1 MVLDFPP
8 IETADED
15 GERIEAPSI
24 EVEVAEERYGKFV
37 MEPLEPGH
45 GVTVGNTLRRA
56 LYNSLQGTAIT
67 WVKIEGVVHEY
78 DRMPHVKEEVLEFL
92 LNVKGIRLRSDVN
105 RQGKLRLDVA
115 GEGEVCAADIMAP
128 SDIEVVNPELHLA
141 TLDSAEARLSVE
153 FNVQRGKGYVPA
165 GQGAEAVLV
174 KQQEADAPGEKVL
187 LDLGRG
193 NTSAI
198 VSEARDIGQLPLD
211 AVFTPITRVEYHVDK
226 VRVGRRAS
234 FANFERLTLEV
245 WTDGCLTPVQAV
257 KEASRAL
264 VDQFFLLSNVDRIV
278 ESATAAKLR
287 VPAIPAEKYQF
298 PVEQLDLSSRTLNS
312 LKRAGV
318 NVVGEVLERT
328 KNELLEIRNFGE
340 KSYSELME
348 SMITRD
354 LMPQEM
360 EDYYGGTSTGD
371 DGDDF
376 DDDETADEAESID
389 VEPAAALANGDVPSD
404 DPDADPDTT
413 PAEAEPVSQVE

>member
-1 MVLDFPP
+1 MVLDFTP
-8 IETADED
+8 IETQDED
-15 GERIEAPSI
+15 GERIEAPRI
-24 EVEVAEERYGKFV
+24 EVDVADERYGKFV

-105 RQGKLRLDVA
+105 RQGKLRLEVA

-141 TLDSAEARLSVE
+141 TLDSSEARLAVE

-174 KQQEADAPGEKVL
+174 KQQEADVPGEKVV

-198 VSEARDIGQLPLD
+198 NIEARDIGQLPLD
-211 AVFTPITRVEYHVDK
+211 AVFTPITKVEYHVEK

-234 FANFERLTLEV
+234 FANFERLVVEV

-257 KEASRAL
+257 KEASRTL
-264 VDQFFLLSNVDRIV
+264 VDQFFLFSNVDRIV
-278 ESATAAKLR
+278 ESATAAMAR
-287 VPAIPAEKYQF
+287 VPAIPAEKYQY
-298 PVEQLDLSSRTLNS
+298 PVEQLNLSSRTLNS

-328 KNELLEIRNFGE
+328 RTELLEIRNFGE

-348 SMITRD
+348 SMVSRD
-354 LMPQEM
+354 LLPQEM
-360 EDYYGGTSTGD
+360 EGYYDDVAVGDTS
-371 DGDDF
+371 DDF
-376 DDDETADEAESID
+376 DDDELEDETEGRDAEN
-389 VEPAAALANGDVPSD
+389 AAALANGDSP
-404 DPDADPDTT
+404 ADEPEAA
-413 PAEAEPVSQVE
+413 PAGAEPATRSE

>member
-1 MVLDFPP
+1 MVLDFTP
-8 IETADED
+8 IETQDED
-15 GERIEAPSI
+15 GERIEAPRI
-24 EVEVAEERYGKFV
+24 EVEIADERYGKFV

-78 DRMPHVKEEVLEFL
+78 DRIPHVKEEVLEFL

-105 RQGKLRLDVA
+105 RQGKLRLEVA

-141 TLDSAEARLSVE
+141 TLDSSEARMSVE

-165 GQGAEAVLV
+165 GQGAEAVLG
-174 KQQEADAPGEKVL
+174 KQQEADAPGEKVV

-198 VSEARDIGQLPLD
+198 NIEGRDIGQLPLD
-211 AVFTPITRVEYHVDK
+211 AVFTPITKVEYHVEK
-226 VRVGRRAS
+226 VRVGKRAS
-234 FANFERLTLEV
+234 FANFERLVVEV

-257 KEASRAL
+257 KEASRTL
-264 VDQFFLLSNVDRIV
+264 VDQFFLFSNVDRIV
-278 ESATAAKLR
+278 ESASAAMAR
-287 VPAIPAEKYQF
+287 VPAIPAEKYQY
-298 PVEQLDLSSRTLNS
+298 PVEQLNLSSRTLNS

-328 KNELLEIRNFGE
+328 KTELLEIRNFGE

-348 SMITRD
+348 SMVSRD

-360 EDYYGGTSTGD
+360 EGYYDDVVAGDKDGDHDDEELGD
-371 DGDDF
+371 D
-376 DDDETADEAESID
+376 AEGLD
-389 VEPAAALANGDVPSD
+389 VENTAALANGDSA
-404 DPDADPDTT
+404 PDGSEA
-413 PAEAEPVSQVE
+413 AHAAAEPATRSE

>member
-1 MVLDFPP
+1 MVLDFSP
-8 IETADED
+8 IETMGDDED
-15 GERIEAPSI
+15 RIIEAPSI

-78 DRMPHVKEEVLEFL
+78 DRIPHVKEEVLEFL

-105 RQGKLRLDVA
+105 RQGKLRLEVG

-165 GQGAEAVLV
+165 GQGAEARLTRP
-174 KQQEADAPGEKVL
+174 QESADGQGDWVL
-187 LDLGRG
+187 LNLGSG
-193 NTSAI
+193 AASEI
-198 VSEARDIGQLPLD
+198 VSEGRDIGQLPLD
-211 AVFTPITRVEYHVDK
+211 AVFTPITRVEYHVEK

-257 KEASRAL
+257 REASRTL

-278 ESATAAKLR
+278 ESATAAKMR
-287 VPAIPAEKYQF
+287 MPAIPAEKYQF
-298 PVEQLDLSSRTLNS
+298 PVEQLELSSRTLNS

-360 EDYYGGTSTGD
+360 AGYYGDISVGGD
-371 DGDDF
+371 GNG
-376 DDDETADEAESID
+376 ADEDEPANQAEDID
-389 VEPAAALANGDVPSD
+389 AQPAAALANGDAPSD
-404 DPDADPDTT
+404 DPDAA

>member
-8 IETADED
+8 IEAADED
-15 GERIEAPSI
+15 GERIDAPSI
-24 EVEVAEERYGKFV
+24 DVEIAEERYGKFV

-45 GVTVGNTLRRA
+45 GVTLGNTLRRA
-56 LYNSLQGTAIT
+56 LYNSLQGTAVT

-78 DRMPHVKEEVLEFL
+78 DRIPHVKEEVLEFL

-105 RQGKLRLDVA
+105 RQGKLRLEVA
-115 GEGEVCAADIMAP
+115 GEGEVSAADIMAP

-141 TLDSAEARLSVE
+141 TLDSSEARLSVE

-174 KQQEADAPGEKVL
+174 KQQDADAQGEKVL

-198 VSEARDIGQLPLD
+198 SSEGRDIGQLPLD
-211 AVFTPITRVEYHVDK
+211 AVFTPITKVEYHVEK

-257 KEASRAL
+257 REASRTL

-278 ESATAAKLR
+278 ESAAAKLR
-287 VPAIPAEKYQF
+287 MPPIPAEKYQF
-298 PVEQLDLSSRTLNS
+298 PVEQLELSSRTLNS

-360 EDYYGGTSTGD
+360 AGSYGDIAVGD
-371 DGDDF
+371 DGNGL
-376 DDDETADEAESID
+376 EENEPTDEAGDID
-389 VEPAAALANGDVPSD
+389 AQPAAALANGDAPSD
-404 DPDADPDTT
+404 DTDAA

>member
-1 MVLDFPP
+1 MVLDFTP
-8 IETADED
+8 IETQDED
-15 GERIEAPSI
+15 GERIEAPRI
-24 EVEVAEERYGKFV
+24 EVEAADVRYGKFV

-56 LYNSLQGTAIT
+56 LYNSLQGTAVT

-92 LNVKGIRLRSDVN
+92 LNVKGIRLRSEVN
-105 RQGKLRLDVA
+105 RQGKLRLEVA

-141 TLDSAEARLSVE
+141 TLDSSEARLSVE

-174 KQQEADAPGEKVL
+174 KQQEADAPGEKVV

-198 VSEARDIGQLPLD
+198 NIEARDIGQLPLD
-211 AVFTPITRVEYHVDK
+211 AVFTPITKVEYHVEK

-234 FANFERLTLEV
+234 FANFERLVIEV

-257 KEASRAL
+257 KEASRTL
-264 VDQFFLLSNVDRIV
+264 VDQFFLFSNVDRIV
-278 ESATAAKLR
+278 ESASAAMLR
-287 VPAIPAEKYQF
+287 LPVIPAEKYQY
-298 PVEQLDLSSRTLNS
+298 PVEQLNLSSRTLNS

-328 KNELLEIRNFGE
+328 KTELLEIRNFGE

-348 SMITRD
+348 SMISRD
-354 LMPQEM
+354 LLPQEM
-360 EDYYGGTSTGD
+360 EGYYD
-371 DGDDF
+371 DVAVGAN
-376 DDDETADEAESID
+376 DDDYDDVELEDETEGLEAEN
-389 VEPAAALANGDVPSD
+389 AAALANGDSA
-404 DPDADPDTT
+404 PDEPEAA
-413 PAEAEPVSQVE
+413 PATAEPATRSE